1 VTVPVA
7 IIGAGPYGLSLAAH
21 LAARNVEHRI
31 IGRTMATWDR
41 HMPNGMFLKSEGF
54 ASSIAGPKGRWTLR
68 AFCEQAGLQ
77 YADIGPPVS
86 IDTFRAYGHWFQ
98 QHLVPHVEDDEVT
111 SVSRDGESFSLELRS
126 GARAAA
132 RRVIVASG
140 ITGFAHVPPE
150 LQSLAPGRVSHSHE
164 HTDFTEFRGCRIAVI
179 GAGQS
184 ALETAALL
192 REAGAH
198 PELIVRS
205 GAVNWNGEPEVGRYH
220 AGARRWHV
228 RPTPLG
234 GGRELWRYWNS
245 KRAFHL
251 LPEELRVRFVR
262 RALGPSGAW
271 WLSSRVA
278 GAIPVRL
285 GQKLVGAEATDG
297 GVVIELATA
306 TETEQLYVDHVVAG
320 TGYRIDVDRLTFL
333 SPELRNRLRRL
344 RWAPGAPLLSGR
356 FESSEQG
363 LYFVGIVAANTFGPA
378 MRFVCGTTFV
388 APRLARHLAPPI
400 TAARLGLVRTR
411 QPA

>member
-21 LAARNVEHRI
+21 LTARDVEHRI

-54 ASSIAGPKGRWTLR
+54 ASSIDDPKGRWTLR
-68 AFCEQAGLQ
+68 AFCEQAGLP

-98 QHLVPHVEDDEVT
+98 RHLVPHVEEEEVT
-111 SVSRDGESFSLELRS
+111 SVSRDGEAFSVELRS
-126 GARAAA
+126 GARATA

-140 ITGFAHVPPE
+140 ITGFAYVPPE
-150 LQSLAPGRVSHSHE
+150 LRSLPPGRVSHTHE
-164 HTDFTEFRGCRIAVI
+164 HTDFAEFRGCRIAVI

-192 REAGAH
+192 QEAGAY

-205 GAVNWNGEPEVGRYH
+205 AAVNWNGEPEIDRYH
-220 AGARRWHV
+220 AAFRPWHV

-234 GGRELWRYWNS
+234 GGGELWLYWNS
-245 KRAFHL
+245 MRAFHL
-251 LPEELRVRFVR
+251 LPERKRVHFVQ
-262 RALGPSGAW
+262 RALGPAGAW

-278 GAIPVRL
+278 EAVPVRL
-285 GQKLVGAEATDG
+285 GQRPVGAEATDG
-297 GVVIELATA
+297 GVVIELAA
-306 TETEQLYVDHVVAG
+306 ANETEQLQVDHVVAG

-333 SPELRNRLRRL
+333 SPELRDRLARL
-344 RWAPGAPLLSGR
+344 RWARGAPLLSSR

-363 LYFVGIVAANTFGPA
+363 LYFIGLAAANTCGPA

-388 APRLARHLAPPI
+388 APRLARHLSAPASA
-400 TAARLGLVRTR
+400 TRLRLARSR
-411 QPA
+411 QSA